1 MVSPQNLPDLKT
13 HDRWLAGYSFLTFAV
28 TLILMYAG
36 GFTTTIGA
44 GMVFPDWPLSN
55 GSLNP
60 PGWTTDEAM
69 LAEHSH
75 RLLGAVV
82 GLMCIGLVCFLH
94 LSRPRVDRWLRI
106 AGWLALALVIF
117 QGLLG
122 GLRVLLVSIDLAKV
136 HGVTAQVFLCL
147 LVAISIGTSAWW
159 KRLAMPASDEASRQ
173 WRGHRWVGGLL
184 VALVI
189 VQLVIGAIL
198 RHRSAGLAIPY
209 FPHASP
215 DGSFLPVAWNWATQI
230 NMAHRGMALIIYVL
244 FLSWLVR
251 LIRQPGIP
259 RPVLRL
265 GWVAFFLVHVQ
276 ILLGAL
282 IIWNVRQPMETT
294 LHVLNGAIFLSVCWA
309 MTFTFWKPVLNP
321 SQGFAVA
328 PDGAEASVTVTK
340 NSIPT

>member
-1 MVSPQNLPDLKT
+1 M
-13 HDRWLAGYSFLTFAV
+13 V

-82 GLMCIGLVCFLH
+82 GMMCIGLVVFLH
-94 LSRPRVDRWLRI
+94 LSRPRVEPWLRI
-106 AGWLALALVIF
+106 AGWLAMGLVVF

-122 GLRVLLVSIDLAKV
+122 GLRVLLVSLDLAKV
-136 HGVTAQVFLCL
+136 HGVTAQIFLCL

-159 KRLAMPASDEASRQ
+159 KRLALPASAVESQQ

-184 VALVI
+184 VALI
-189 VQLVIGAIL
+189 VAQLVIGAVL
-198 RHRSAGLAIPY
+198 RHRGAGLAIPY
-209 FPHASP
+209 FPHSSP

-230 NMAHRGMALIIYVL
+230 HFAHRAMALVIYVML
-244 FLSWLVR
+244 IAWLVR

-265 GWVAFFLVHVQ
+265 GWAAFFLVHVQ
-276 ILLGAL
+276 VLLGAL
-282 IIWNVRQPMETT
+282 IIWNIRQPMETT

-309 MTFTFWKPVLNP
+309 MTFAFWKPVLTTGSESSGVPAAAVP
-321 SQGFAVA
+321 SVN
-328 PDGAEASVTVTK
+328 VTK
-340 NSIPT
+340 DSIPT